1 MKAEAIWSMDAGLQK
16 QVMKGKMS
24 IRASVS
30 DLFNTFKFKAQSD
43 FAGQQI
49 WVMGKQETRQFK
61 LSLSYRFGNNKLKTV
76 RQNQGGAEDEN
87 KRVQSSGLGN

>member
-1 MKAEAIWSMDAGLQK
+1 
-16 QVMKGKMS
+16 
-24 IRASVS
+24 
-30 DLFNTFKFKAQSD
+30 
-43 FAGQQI
+43 
-49 WVMGKQETRQFK
+49 MGKQETRQFK